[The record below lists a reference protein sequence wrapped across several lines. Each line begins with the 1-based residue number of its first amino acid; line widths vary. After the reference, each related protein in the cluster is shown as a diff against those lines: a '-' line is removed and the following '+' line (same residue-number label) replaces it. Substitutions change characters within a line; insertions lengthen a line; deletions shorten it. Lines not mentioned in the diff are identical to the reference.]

1 MSDALYQTARTFE
14 TARAA
19 PRALP
24 RGYGLMIGA
33 AVSLGLW
40 GGVIWALV
48 RAFG

>member
-19 PRALP
+19 PRRLP
-24 RGYGLMIGA
+24 KGQGLMVGA
-33 AVSLGLW
+33 SVSLGLW
-40 GGVIWALV
+40 AGLIWALV